1 MSLSIQLAL
10 DAFFSPWLTSVH
22 KQRVCYFLKHCRF
35 FSLCFDG
42 SSAAH
47 QCGMAPSCETLQFGR
62 LAPQQQ
68 GGRDWIDKD
77 ISTKRYGFFI
87 ASWRQGVLLA
97 NAVAATRPQHEP
109 LSIPG
114 ELARTFAK
122 YPSQCTSLILFI
134 YFYCIPSLVPLASLL
149 CANVLQ
155 KAWQD
160 GMKENTNLDEARSVF
175 VYMAAP
181 IVRAPGV
188 EPSRN

>member
-1 MSLSIQLAL
+1 MCFFNPTFASDAL
-10 DAFFSPWLTSVH
+10 FCMTNEHAQD
-22 KQRVCYFLKHCRF
+22 FLKHCRF

-42 SSAAH
+42 SSAVH

-62 LAPQQQ
+62 LAPQRQ
-68 GGRDWIDKD
+68 GGRNWIDKD
-77 ISTKRYGFFI
+77 LSTSGT
-87 ASWRQGVLLA
+87 ASSSQIGGKAFLLA
-97 NAVAATRPQHEP
+97 NAVAVTRPRHKPQT
-109 LSIPG
+109 IPG
-114 ELARTFAK
+114 KLARTFAK

>member
-1 MSLSIQLAL
+1 VSLSIQLAL

-22 KQRVCYFLKHCRF
+22 KQCVCYFLKHCRF

-181 IVRAPGV
+181 IVLAPGV
-188 EPSRN
+188 